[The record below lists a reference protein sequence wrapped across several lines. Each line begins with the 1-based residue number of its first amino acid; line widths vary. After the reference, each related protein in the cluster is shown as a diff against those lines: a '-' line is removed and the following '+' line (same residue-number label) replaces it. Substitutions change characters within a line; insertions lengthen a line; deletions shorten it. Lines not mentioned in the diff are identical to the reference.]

1 VHSVKEQG
9 FTLIRVT
16 AVQPA
21 KAKAV
26 LRIKG
31 TRNNV
36 LSARAKAIKRA
47 KTFHVVF
54 AEVKDLL
61 KEQVLR
67 KIFARRSHK
76 MIDEMTTVLEP
87 APMTDFV
94 ETKYIKDI
102 TNRALSYIKAGFPVH
117 FRGPSGT
124 GKTTLAMHIASK
136 VERPVV
142 IIHGDE
148 EFTTSSLVGGEHGYR
163 VRKVVDRFISRV
175 LKTEEDMVK
184 RWVDNRLTVACK
196 YGFTLI
202 YDEFTR
208 SRPEANNILLSILQE
223 KMMDL
228 PAGRGGD
235 DPYLRVDPDFTAIF
249 TSNPEEYAGVHRSQ
263 DALRDR
269 MITMDL
275 DYFDYDTELA
285 VTQAKSKLSK
295 QDSQI
300 IVNIVRGL
308 RESGKCEFAPT
319 VRGCIMIAKTLKVQK
334 LTPSRASNVFMQMCQ
349 DILAS
354 ETSRVGSKTNQ
365 DRVKE
370 IVSGL
375 VAKELG
381 TQKKISIPLRAGK
394 ADSIVSQEE
403 VESLVGAK

>member
-1 VHSVKEQG
+1 
-9 FTLIRVT
+9 
-16 AVQPA
+16 
-21 KAKAV
+21 
-26 LRIKG
+26 
-31 TRNNV
+31 
-36 LSARAKAIKRA
+36 
-47 KTFHVVF
+47 
-54 AEVKDLL
+54 
-61 KEQVLR
+61 
-67 KIFARRSHK
+67 

-87 APMTDFV
+87 SPLPDFV

-102 TNRALSYIKAGFPVH
+102 TSRVLFYIKAGFPVH
-117 FRGPSGT
+117 FRGASGT

-136 VERPVV
+136 IKRPVV
-142 IIHGDE
+142 MIHGDE
-148 EFTTSSLVGGEHGYR
+148 EFTTSDLVGGEYGYR
-163 VRKVVDRFISRV
+163 IRKVVDRFISRV

-228 PAGRGGD
+228 PVGRGGEEQ
-235 DPYLRVDPDFTAIF
+235 YLRVDSNFTAIF

-275 DYFDYDTELA
+275 DYFDYETEVA
-285 VTQAKSKLSK
+285 ITRAKSRLSK
-295 QDSQI
+295 QNAEA

-319 VRGCIMIAKTLKVQK
+319 IRGCIMIAKTLKVQG
-334 LTPSRASNVFMQMCQ
+334 LTPSTSNGLFLRICQ

-365 DRVKE
+365 DRIKE
-370 IVSGL
+370 IVKVL
-375 VAKELG
+375 VEKYG
-381 TQKKISIPLRAGK
+381 
-394 ADSIVSQEE
+394 
-403 VESLVGAK
+403 

>member
-1 VHSVKEQG
+1 
-9 FTLIRVT
+9 
-16 AVQPA
+16 
-21 KAKAV
+21 
-26 LRIKG
+26 
-31 TRNNV
+31 
-36 LSARAKAIKRA
+36 
-47 KTFHVVF
+47 
-54 AEVKDLL
+54 
-61 KEQVLR
+61 
-67 KIFARRSHK
+67 

-87 APMTDFV
+87 SPLPDFV

-102 TNRALSYIKAGFPVH
+102 TSRVLSYIKAGFPVH
-117 FRGPSGT
+117 FRGASGT

-136 VERPVV
+136 IKRPVV
-142 IIHGDE
+142 MIHGDE
-148 EFTTSSLVGGEHGYR
+148 EFTTSDLVGGEYGYR
-163 VRKVVDRFISRV
+163 IRKVVDRFISRV

-196 YGFTLI
+196 YGYTLI

-228 PAGRGGD
+228 PVGRGGEEQ
-235 DPYLRVDPDFTAIF
+235 YLRVDSNFTAIF

-275 DYFDYDTELA
+275 DYFDYETEVA
-285 VTQAKSKLSK
+285 ITRAKSRLSK
-295 QDSQI
+295 QNAEA

-319 VRGCIMIAKTLKVQK
+319 IRGCIMIAKTLKVQG
-334 LTPSRASNVFMQMCQ
+334 LTPSTSNGLFLRICQ

-365 DRVKE
+365 DRIKE
-370 IVSGL
+370 IVKVL
-375 VAKELG
+375 VEKYG
-381 TQKKISIPLRAGK
+381 
-394 ADSIVSQEE
+394 
-403 VESLVGAK
+403 